1 MSCLDLMEVTQV
13 KRREFITVLG
23 GAAAWPLATRAE
35 QTGRVWR
42 VAVIGA
48 VSPLPAMLSAF
59 REALQQRGWTEGKN
73 LSIDVR
79 WPKGSF
85 AQDPGLIPDVLHS
98 NVDVIVA
105 WATPSALAARRATST
120 IPIAFLG
127 VADPVGSGLAASLA
141 HPGGNA
147 TGSSD
152 NAPELSAKLLGTFA
166 QLVPGMSSVGVVV
179 NPANPGAVAQ
189 MDGTQQAVHALG
201 LQSEVVNAGT
211 LEEYE
216 RAFASLKINGVNGVL
231 LLPDPSNTAS
241 AAADKIAELA
251 QQYRLPTAFKVR
263 SNVAAGGLMSYG
275 ADLNDQFR
283 LAAFYVDRILRGQKP
298 ADLPVQLPTKFEL
311 VINLKTA
318 RALGLNVPDN
328 LLAITDDVIE

>member
-1 MSCLDLMEVTQV
+1 M
-13 KRREFITVLG
+13 RRRKFITLLG
-23 GAAAWPLATRAE
+23 GAASWPLAARAQ

-85 AQDPGLIPDVLHS
+85 AQEPGLISEVLHS

-105 WATPSALAARRATST
+105 WSTPSALAARRATST
-120 IPIAFLG
+120 IPIVFLG
-127 VADPVGSGLAASLA
+127 VSDPVGSGLAASLA

-147 TGSSD
+147 TGSS
-152 NAPELSAKLLGTFA
+152 NVAPDLSAKLVGTFA

-201 LQSEVVNAGT
+201 LQSQVVNAAT

-216 RAFASLKINGVNGVL
+216 RAFARLKIEGVNGVVL
-231 LLPDPSNTAS
+231 LQDPSNTEQH
-241 AAADKIAELA
+241 AAVKIAELA
-251 QQYRLPTAFKVR
+251 QQHRLPTAFQLR
-263 SNVAAGGLMSYG
+263 NNVAAGGLMSYG
-275 ADLNDQFR
+275 ADNNDQFR
-283 LAAFYVDRILRGQKP
+283 LAAFYVDRILRGEKP
-298 ADLPVQLPTKFEL
+298 ADLPVQMPTKFYL
-311 VINLKTA
+311 AINLKTA
-318 RALGLNVPDN
+318 KALGITVPST
-328 LLAITDDVIE
+328 LLSMADEVIE

>member
-1 MSCLDLMEVTQV
+1 M
-13 KRREFITVLG
+13 RRRAFITLLG
-23 GAAAWPLATRAE
+23 GAAAAWPLAARAQ

-85 AQDPGLIPDVLHS
+85 AQEPGLISEVLHS

-105 WATPSALAARRATST
+105 WATPTALAVRRATST
-120 IPIAFLG
+120 IPIVFLG
-127 VADPVGSGLAASLA
+127 ISDPVGSGLAASLG

-147 TGSSD
+147 TGSS
-152 NAPELSAKLLGTFA
+152 NSAPDLSAKLVGTFA
-166 QLVPGMSSVGVVV
+166 QLVPGMSSVGVTV

-201 LQSEVVNAGT
+201 LRSQVVNAGT

-216 RAFASLKINGVNGVL
+216 RAFARLKIEGVNGVL
-231 LLPDPSNTAS
+231 LLADPSNDAYAS
-241 AAADKIAELA
+241 K
-251 QQYRLPTAFKVR
+251 LPSLR
-263 SNVAAGGLMSYG
+263 SSTGCQRHFSYG
-275 ADLNDQFR
+275 TTWR
-283 LAAFYVDRILRGQKP
+283 RAASCRTE
-298 ADLPVQLPTKFEL
+298 PTTTTSS
-311 VINLKTA
+311 V
-318 RALGLNVPDN
+318 
-328 LLAITDDVIE
+328 

>member
-1 MSCLDLMEVTQV
+1 M
-13 KRREFITVLG
+13 RRRAFIAGIGSAT
-23 GAAAWPLATRAE
+23 AWPLVARAQ
-35 QTGRVWR
+35 QTGRAWR

-48 VSPLPAMLSAF
+48 VSPPPAYLSAF

-85 AQDPGLIPDVLHS
+85 AQEPSLMSEVLLS

-120 IPIAFLG
+120 IPIVFLG
-127 VADPVGSGLAASLA
+127 ISDPVGSGLAASLA

-147 TGSSD
+147 TGSS
-152 NAPELSAKLLGTFA
+152 NLAPDLSAKLLGTFV
-166 QLVPGMSSVGVVV
+166 QLVAGMSSVGVVV

-189 MDGTQQAVHALG
+189 MDGTQQALHALG
-201 LQSEVVNAGT
+201 LRSQVVNAAT

-216 RAFASLKINGVNGVL
+216 RAFARLKIEGVNGVL
-231 LLPDPSNTAS
+231 LLADPSNDAYAS
-241 AAADKIAELA
+241 KIAELA
-251 QQYRLPTAFKVR
+251 QQYRLPTEFQLR
-263 SNVAAGGLMSYG
+263 NNVAAGGLMSYG
-275 ADLNDQFR
+275 ADNNDQFR
-283 LAAFYVDRILRGQKP
+283 LAAFYVDRILRGEKP

-318 RALGLNVPDN
+318 KALGITVSPT
-328 LLAITDDVIE
+328 LLALADEVIE

>member
-1 MSCLDLMEVTQV
+1 
-13 KRREFITVLG
+13 
-23 GAAAWPLATRAE
+23 
-35 QTGRVWR
+35 
-42 VAVIGA
+42 VIGA
-48 VSPLPAMLSAF
+48 VSPLPTMLSAF

-85 AQDPGLIPDVLHS
+85 AQEPGLISEVLHS

-120 IPIAFLG
+120 IPIVFLG
-127 VADPVGSGLAASLA
+127 ISDPVGSGLAASLA

-147 TGSSD
+147 TGSS
-152 NAPELSAKLLGTFA
+152 NVAPDLSAKLLGTFA

-189 MDGTQQAVHALG
+189 MDGTRQAAHVLG
-201 LQSEVVNAGT
+201 LQSQVVNAGT

-216 RAFASLKINGVNGVL
+216 RVFARLKIEGVNGVL
-231 LLPDPSNTAS
+231 LLADPSNLEHAG
-241 AAADKIAELA
+241 KIAEFA
-251 QQYRLPTAFKVR
+251 QQHRLPTAFQGER
-263 SNVAAGGLMSYG
+263 ENVAAGGLMSYE
-275 ADLNDQFR
+275 ADINDQFR
-283 LAAFYVDRILRGQKP
+283 LAAFYVDRILRGEKP
-298 ADLPVQLPTKFEL
+298 ADLPVQLPTKFDL

-318 RALGLNVPDN
+318 KALGLTVP
-328 LLAITDDVIE
+328 LTLQAIAEVIE

>member
-1 MSCLDLMEVTQV
+1 MR
-13 KRREFITVLG
+13 RREFITIVG
-23 GAAAWPLATRAE
+23 GAAASWPLAARAQ

-48 VSPLPAMLSAF
+48 VSPLPEMLSAF

-85 AQDPGLIPDVLHS
+85 AQDPGLIPEVLHS

-105 WATPSALAARRATST
+105 WATPTALAARRATST
-120 IPIAFLG
+120 IPIVFLG
-127 VADPVGSGLAASLA
+127 ISDPVGSGLAASFA

-147 TGSSD
+147 TGSS
-152 NAPELSAKLLGTFA
+152 NVAPDLSAKLLGTFA

-201 LQSEVVNAGT
+201 FQSQVVSAGT

-216 RAFASLKINGVNGVL
+216 RAFARLKIEGVNGVL
-231 LLPDPSNTAS
+231 LLADPSQDAY
-241 AAADKIAELA
+241 AGKIAELA
-251 QQYRLPTAFKVR
+251 QQHRLPTAFQLR
-263 SNVAAGGLMSYG
+263 NSVAAGGLMSYG
-275 ADLNDQFR
+275 ADNNDQFR
-283 LAAFYVDRILRGQKP
+283 LAAFYVDRILRGEKP
-298 ADLPVQLPTKFEL
+298 ADLPVQMPTKF
-311 VINLKTA
+311 VFAINLKTA
-318 RALGLNVPDN
+318 KALGLTVPPT
-328 LLAITDDVIE
+328 LLVLADEVIE

>member
-1 MSCLDLMEVTQV
+1 M
-13 KRREFITVLG
+13 RRRDFITLVG
-23 GAAAWPLATRAE
+23 GAGAGLPLQARPQETD
-35 QTGRVWR
+35 RVWR
-42 VAVIGA
+42 VTVIGA
-48 VSPLPAMLSAF
+48 VAPLPAYLGAF

-85 AQDPGLIPDVLHS
+85 AQEPGLISEVLHS

-120 IPIAFLG
+120 IPIVFLG
-127 VADPVGSGLAASLA
+127 ISDPVGSGLAASLA

-147 TGSSD
+147 TGSS
-152 NAPELSAKLLGTFA
+152 NVAPDLSAKLLGTFA

-201 LQSEVVNAGT
+201 LQSQVVNAAT

-216 RAFASLKINGVNGVL
+216 RAFARLKIDGVNGVL
-231 LLPDPSNTAS
+231 LLADPSNDAYAS
-241 AAADKIAELA
+241 KIAELA
-251 QQYRLPTAFKVR
+251 QQYRLPTAFQLR
-263 SNVAAGGLMSYG
+263 NSVAAGGLMSYG
-275 ADLNDQFR
+275 ADNNDQFR
-283 LAAFYVDRILRGQKP
+283 LAAFYVDRILRGEKP
-298 ADLPVQLPTKFEL
+298 ADLPVQRPTKFVL
-311 VINLKTA
+311 AINLKTA
-318 RALGLNVPDN
+318 KALGLTVPDK
-328 LLAITDDVIE
+328 LLALADEVIE